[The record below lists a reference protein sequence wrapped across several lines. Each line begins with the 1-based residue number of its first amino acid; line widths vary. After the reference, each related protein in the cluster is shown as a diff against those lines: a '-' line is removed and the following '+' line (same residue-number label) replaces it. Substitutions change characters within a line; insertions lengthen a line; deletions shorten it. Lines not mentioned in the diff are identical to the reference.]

1 LLKNTDV
8 RFILIGV
15 GVLIVG
21 ISIMTAIPGIQKQ
34 QQAAKIFYN
43 KEFVPAMVNISKLVP
58 QNASVVVSQTH
69 SFLDYFI
76 GRQIIKIPADRISSE
91 KALLNFMVKKN
102 LRYLLVYDNRYYNP
116 PNPLFNGTD
125 LENSH
130 NDFERIAQYDL
141 DDKLRLHLY
150 LVNNNWTK
158 PLVNIKTPDFSE
170 FYKKKFISSMTNLSK
185 LVPKN
190 ESIVSSSHY
199 GDMIYFVPNQLII
212 PHSAFSE
219 KSLVSYMVH
228 KNVTY
233 LLVYENH
240 STVKGLNRLFT
251 HEGLKNLDDDFQ
263 KLAEYTTDSHSRFHL
278 YRLKN
283 NWTF

>member
-1 LLKNTDV
+1 M
-8 RFILIGV
+8 
-15 GVLIVG
+15 LIVG
-21 ISIMTAIPGIQKQ
+21 ISIITEIPDIQKQ
-34 QQAAKIFYN
+34 QDDHRIFYN
-43 KEFVPAMVNISKLVP
+43 QEFVPAMVNISNIVP
-58 QNASVVVSQTH
+58 QNASIVVSQTH
-69 SFLDYFI
+69 AFLDYFI
-76 GRQIIKIPADRISSE
+76 GRQIIKIPDRISE
-91 KALLNFMVKKN
+91 KSLLYFMVKRN
-102 LRYLLVYDNRYYNP
+102 LKYLLVYDNRYYNP

-125 LENSH
+125 LENLH
-130 NDFERIAQYDL
+130 NDFERIAHYDL

-150 LVNNNWTK
+150 ILNNNWAK
-158 PLVNIKTPDFSE
+158 SIVNMKAPDLSE
-170 FYKKKFISSMTNLSK
+170 FYNKKFIPTMTNLSK

-190 ESIVSSSHY
+190 ESIVSSAYY

-219 KSLVSYMVH
+219 KSLVSSMVR

-240 STVKGLNRLFT
+240 STVKQLSQLFN

-283 NWTF
+283 NWTFR